1 MTGKIIHD
9 PVHGIIRADGLF
21 LELTDRHEIQR
32 LRCIKQL
39 GLSTLVFPGANHT
52 RFEHSLGTYHLAGR
66 MSRTCSLDKQDSD
79 TVRAAALFHDVCH
92 PPFSHTLESV
102 LEDVTGCDH
111 MELSR
116 RLIKGEVPTCMKR
129 DEEALGGTEPVAVIL
144 EDSGISANDVCDLI
158 MNPVSDP
165 AGLDVFTQGD
175 SGQSF
180 FSSKDYMHQIIH
192 GPVDADQMDYL
203 MRDAHYTGVNHG
215 AIDSERILSQMMCL
229 NGKIVL
235 RKGGIAA
242 AEGLMVSR
250 SLMYSSVYYHKTV
263 KIVEAMLRRAVELS
277 GADLSELYLMA
288 DHDLLSLLL
297 GSGGRSAELTG
308 MILRRELFKKAYVAY
323 NVDLTDSARSVV
335 LGYASKDGRRRL
347 ESEIADA
354 CGADPDDVIVD
365 IPSESVLLS
374 KIKIGKTDV
383 SIADGDRV
391 RSITRYSS
399 LAKSL
404 QARDTIDWAVM
415 VSAPS
420 DISEK
425 VGEAARR
432 VLSLDDSD
440 RF

>member
-1 MTGKIIHD
+1 MTDKIIHD
-9 PVHGIIRADGLF
+9 PVHGSILVDGMF
-21 LELTDRHEIQR
+21 LDLVNRHEIQR

-39 GLSTLVFPGANHT
+39 GLSSLVFPGANHT
-52 RFEHSLGTYHLAGR
+52 RFEHSIGTYHLAGR
-66 MSRTCSLDKQDSD
+66 MSRTCSLNRGDSD

-102 LEDVTGCDH
+102 LEEVTGCDH

-116 RLIKGEVPTCMKR
+116 RLIHGTVPTYMER
-129 DEEALGGTEPVAVIL
+129 DEGVLGGTEPVSVII
-144 EDSGISANDVCDLI
+144 EDNGISPDEVCDLI
-158 MNPVSDP
+158 MKPVSDP
-165 AGLDVFTQGD
+165 SGLDVFTQGEG
-175 SGQSF
+175 SQSF

-215 AIDSERILSQMMCL
+215 AIDTERILGQMMCL

-235 RKGGIAA
+235 RKGGIPA

-250 SLMYSSVYYHKTV
+250 SLMYSSIYYHKTV

-277 GADLSELYLMA
+277 GLDLSELYLMA
-288 DHDLLSLLL
+288 DHDLLSSLIS
-297 GSGGRSAELTG
+297 SGGRSAELTG
-308 MILRRELFKKAYVAY
+308 MILRRQLFKKAYVAY
-323 NVDLTDSARSVV
+323 HVDLGDRAKATLV
-335 LGYASKDGRRRL
+335 GYSTKKGRRKL
-347 ESEIADA
+347 EEEIADA
-354 CGADPDDVIVD
+354 SGTDPGDIIVD

-374 KIKIGKTDV
+374 KIRIGKTDV
-383 SIADGDRV
+383 SIADGDKV

-415 VSAPS
+415 VSAP
-420 DISEK
+420 DDVSEK
-425 VGEAARR
+425 VGAAARR